1 MNKRYQVFI
10 SSTYSDLK
18 EERSKVMQA
27 IMAMDC
33 IPAGMEL
40 FPAIDEEQFNFIKRI
55 IDDCDYYILIIGGKY
70 GSMDDN
76 GISYTEKEYDYAI
89 SHQIPVLTFLHTDIN
104 QISREKTETDQELMK
119 KLQTFQ
125 EKVKKGRLVKFWSNA
140 SDLTEKVMTSLM
152 QTIKIYPQI
161 GWVRTNM
168 TISTESLQEINEL
181 RKRLAELEDYK
192 NKIEK
197 EKILNNSIENLA
209 GLDKIIEIKGVAILR
224 YWGNRNKDNLEF
236 EWKIEVTL
244 EQIFEII
251 SPKIMYLSVKETQVK
266 THLMNVLYN
275 QATKNDKI
283 KDKDLYTP
291 RMDIGYLNTIKIHF
305 TALGLIEVYTEKTEK
320 GNTVYCWKL
329 TEKGNTMMMQIITLL
344 MFRTSFQLT
353 DK

>member
-70 GSMDDN
+70 GSMDDR

-89 SHQIPVLTFLHTDIN
+89 SCQIPVLTFLHKDIN
-104 QISREKTETDQELMK
+104 QISREKTETEQKLME
-119 KLQTFQ
+119 KLQIFQ

-181 RKRLAELEDYK
+181 RKKLAELEDYK
-192 NKIEK
+192 NKIET
-197 EKILNNSIENLA
+197 EKIINNSIENLA
-209 GLDKIIEIKGVAILR
+209 GLDKIIEIKSVAIR
-224 YWGNRNKDNLEF
+224 SYWRKGDKNEREL
-236 EWKIEVTL
+236 EWKTDVSL
-244 EQIFEII
+244 KQIFEIVA
-251 SPKIMYLSVKETQVK
+251 PKIMYPSVKESQVK
-266 THLMNVLYN
+266 THLTNVLHK
-275 QATKNDKI
+275 QATKNKNTEYRDS
-283 KDKDLYTP
+283 YSP
-291 RMDIGYLNTIKIHF
+291 RQIDVSYFNIIKIQF
-305 TALGLIEVYTEKTEK
+305 IALGLVEAYIEKTEK
-320 GNTVYCWKL
+320 GNTVFCWKL
-329 TEKGNTMMMQIITLL
+329 TEKGYAMMMQLITLK
-344 MFRTSFQLT
+344 REVN
-353 DK
+353 D